1 MPEAFDKLIASVE
14 RALSHAI
21 EEEEKIPLSTVT
33 NLAEIATDV
42 KTKLADLRDTPN
54 RMENPIIYHLD
65 VGRCILFMTNKY
77 EFWLNQECSW
87 WFVSCS
93 MKYVYIELKVENILQ

>member
-33 NLAEIATDV
+33 NLAEIASDV
-42 KTKLADLRDTPN
+42 KAKLVDLRDTPN

-65 VGRCILFMTNKY
+65 VGRCNHVPLVVFYQFTNNEN
-77 EFWLNQECSW
+77 EFWLNQKCSG

-93 MKYVYIELKVENILQ
+93 MSNLHFY

>member
-1 MPEAFDKLIASVE
+1 MFQVPEAFDKLIASVE

-33 NLAEIATDV
+33 NFEEITLDIKA
-42 KTKLADLRDTPN
+42 KLADLRETPC

-65 VGRCILFMTNKY
+65 VGELSREICFCFRK
-77 EFWLNQECSW
+77 LNE
-87 WFVSCS
+87 
-93 MKYVYIELKVENILQ
+93 